1 MKGSSSETEEHEGPG
16 HSEGALPRARVQQ
29 TGPRYTLATVRVA
42 LGKTQMQVAKR
53 ARMGQGDVSVLENRA
68 DVKVS
73 TLVRY
78 AAALGAR
85 IEVAIVIGDQR
96 YPLEVGR

>member
-1 MKGSSSETEEHEGPG
+1 MKDSTSETEEREGPG
-16 HSEGALPRARVQQ
+16 HSEGALPRARAQE
-29 TGPRYTLATVRVA
+29 TGPRYRLATVRVA

-85 IEVAIVIGDQR
+85 VEVAIVVGERR
-96 YPLEVGR
+96 YVVEVGR